1 MQYEP
6 PEGGPAVPIELW
18 PLEALVRISPT
29 PIAIDAGSNFH
40 QQFKYLARCSFIV
53 FFLNCRIDIGR
64 VGGRGGEEGGLDR

>member
-6 PEGGPAVPIELW
+6 PEGGPAVPIKLW

-53 FFLNCRIDIGR
+53 FFF
-64 VGGRGGEEGGLDR
+64 